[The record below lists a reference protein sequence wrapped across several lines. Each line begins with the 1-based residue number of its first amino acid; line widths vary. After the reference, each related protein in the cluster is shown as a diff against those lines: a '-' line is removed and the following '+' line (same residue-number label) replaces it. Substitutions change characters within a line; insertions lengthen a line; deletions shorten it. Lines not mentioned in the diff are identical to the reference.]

1 MVEGNIMNCLEC
13 KKPFDCQTDIWLCD
27 GCQDKFDLD
36 RLWKMH
42 DKNEID
48 ALDFNEN
55 ESVRE
60 KFRK

>member
-27 GCQDKFDLD
+27 DCQDKFDLD
-36 RLWKMH
+36 KLWEMH

-48 ALDFNEN
+48 ALDFNERD
-55 ESVRE
+55 SVMER
-60 KFRK
+60 FRK